1 MLISGCTDVGRP
13 TELIGGYF
21 VTSFHQTRATGVHPS
36 PHMLVRQRFFF
47 HKKTKFTVNN
57 SLIITHMA
65 VIAHLHNSLIMIFF
79 ATGYRSAGGKR
90 ELIEK
95 DYCLHSSTPL
105 LHSLIKAF

>member
-1 MLISGCTDVGRP
+1 
-13 TELIGGYF
+13 
-21 VTSFHQTRATGVHPS
+21 
-36 PHMLVRQRFFF
+36 
-47 HKKTKFTVNN
+47 
-57 SLIITHMA
+57 MA

-79 ATGYRSAGGKR
+79 ATEYRSAGGKR